1 MQDIGTPDFCN
12 WAANCIPFWGLT
24 TLSSEAATIK
34 ATGVLEVTCS
44 IGEYCTILML
54 LKELYLFLPV
64 KNQMVAVLLCVP
76 AAAS

>member
-1 MQDIGTPDFCN
+1 MKNLICVSLYDN
-12 WAANCIPFWGLT
+12 
-24 TLSSEAATIK
+24 LSMKVYNLSEVNNKELMGI
-34 ATGVLEVTCS
+34 VE
-44 IGEYCTILML
+44 ML